1 MKLDKIIKIFT
12 LVAIVA
18 IASGFLFAQVK
29 AGLFLNKKPQG
40 LSDGLVG
47 HWTFDGPDMVSN
59 VADVSG
65 QGNTGYL
72 NGQTATTSVRGKLG
86 QALEFDGDD
95 DYVLIGDKSSLE
107 GLSEASI
114 EVWVKTTNNTS
125 DGIIVSKGI
134 GAGATYI
141 LWQDNIASISLRT
154 NTFSFA
160 VGSGAALSRVEG
172 SANANSVNEWTHL
185 VGVWTENPESIKLY
199 VNGTLDQQN
208 TTLSSVSM
216 VSDTSLAIIGAY
228 SDNSSNFNGAL
239 DNARIYNRALSAD
252 EVRQLYNAGESKFNT
267 SKKTGLQ
274 DGLVGHWTFDGPDM
288 VSNVADVSGQG
299 NTGYLNGQ
307 TATTSVR
314 GKLGQALEFDGSN
327 DYVDAGLMGDFD
339 LDLNEG
345 SISVWSKTSD
355 TGTQAHFG
363 TLNSPTSEAFIRGI
377 TNFDPSTGANHVGEL
392 QFWIRANSDDNLSG
406 GVNSDTGISD
416 GNWHNI
422 VYTWNKSN
430 ATINIYIDGVSQT
443 IQYIN
448 TSSGTSWVA
457 WDYPLTL
464 GALNFAGTP
473 QDFFNGSMDDVRIY
487 DRELSPDEV
496 SQLYNSSASK
506 FNTSKKTGLQ
516 DGLVGHWTFD
526 GPDMVSNV
534 ADVSGQGNTGYLNG
548 QTATTSVRGKLGQA
562 LEFDGVDDTVNI
574 YDSVSLDITGAVAA
588 SFWMKLDSLPGFTD
602 SIYLV
607 GKGYVDGYAS
617 EYIYNVT
624 FKGNGVGGAD
634 SDLFF
639 YIGDGSSF
647 SNIETQPNNWQVG
660 TWYHVVSVWDG
671 ATDSGGMRFYI
682 DGTLNNTGAS
692 SVSSIQSSNLDGAI
706 GDDPD
711 GTHHYFFDGTLDDVR
726 IYNRALSED
735 EIRQL
740 YNSGR

>member
-1 MKLDKIIKIFT
+1 VADVSGQGNTGYLNGQTATTSVRGKLGQALDFDGDDDYVSIGDISVSEDGTYTYTGWFKYTSSTTNLWAVNESSTATNPLSGLILDGPNMRAFWRNDSGVSNNVVGSTTTNDNEWHFGAVVGDGVNIY
-12 LVAIVA
+12 LYVDGALD
-18 IASGFLFAQVK
+18 ASPSSFVGGGQVITKSSIGALDRGGISNYIDAQADDVRIYDRALSADEVRQLYN
-29 AGLFLNKKPQG
+29 AGESKFNTSKKTG
-40 LSDGLVG
+40 LQDGLVG

-314 GKLGQALEFDGSN
+314 GKLGQALEFDG
-327 DYVDAGLMGDFD
+327 
-339 LDLNEG
+339 
-345 SISVWSKTSD
+345 
-355 TGTQAHFG
+355 
-363 TLNSPTSEAFIRGI
+363 
-377 TNFDPSTGANHVGEL
+377 
-392 QFWIRANSDDNLSG
+392 
-406 GVNSDTGISD
+406 
-416 GNWHNI
+416 
-422 VYTWNKSN
+422 
-430 ATINIYIDGVSQT
+430 
-443 IQYIN
+443 
-448 TSSGTSWVA
+448 
-457 WDYPLTL
+457 
-464 GALNFAGTP
+464 
-473 QDFFNGSMDDVRIY
+473 
-487 DRELSPDEV
+487 
-496 SQLYNSSASK
+496 
-506 FNTSKKTGLQ
+506 
-516 DGLVGHWTFD
+516 
-526 GPDMVSNV
+526 
-534 ADVSGQGNTGYLNG
+534 
-548 QTATTSVRGKLGQA
+548 
-562 LEFDGVDDTVNI
+562 VDDTVNI